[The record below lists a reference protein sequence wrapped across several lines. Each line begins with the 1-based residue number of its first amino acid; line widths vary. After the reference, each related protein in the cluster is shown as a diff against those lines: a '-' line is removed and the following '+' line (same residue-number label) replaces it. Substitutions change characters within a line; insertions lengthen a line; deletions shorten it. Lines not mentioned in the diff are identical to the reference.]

1 VRGIYKGVTADVLT
15 AAYRRVAVMNSFS
28 TSLTAA
34 NNSDLA
40 AFIKSRVSP

>member
-1 VRGIYKGVTADVLT
+1 VTADVLT

-28 TSLTAA
+28 NSLTAA